1 MTTRREVLGLALSM
15 LLPAMARAQA
25 ARKPLRVAWFSG
37 GTPEDQK
44 AYVEAFLGGMRALG
58 YAEGRDFQMQ
68 YFWRGNTIKP
78 FGWLAKDIAD
88 SKPDIV
94 MATCE
99 VTVAAMQK
107 VTRTIPIVMTAS
119 TDPVA
124 SGVVES
130 LGRPGGNVTGIASSL
145 VEVSVKR
152 IGLVKELVPAADRVA
167 LLRWRYEIV
176 SEREMSTI
184 TDAARRL
191 GMAARYFEAD
201 DADDFRRAFGEIQ
214 KERYS
219 AVVDLAG
226 LAISFPFMKLLPE
239 LGLRHKV
246 PTVHFIHEMVE
257 NGGLVSYGPS
267 VTEGFR
273 HSASYVDKLARGA
286 RPSELPVEQPAQ
298 IELWLNQASA
308 RQLGVK
314 LPDSLLLRADR
325 VIE

>member
-1 MTTRREVLGLALSM
+1 MTTRRELLGLAASALV
-15 LLPAMARAQA
+15 PAMARAQA

-37 GTPEDQK
+37 GTLDDQR

-58 YAEGRDFQMQ
+58 YAEGRDFQVQ
-68 YFWRGNTIKP
+68 YFWRGDTIKT
-78 FGWLAKDIAD
+78 FGWLAKDVAD

-99 VTVAAMQK
+99 VTVGAMLK

-130 LGRPGGNVTGIASSL
+130 LGRPGGNVTGVASSL
-145 VEVSVKR
+145 LEVSVKR
-152 IGLVKELVPAADRVA
+152 IGLVKELIPSAQRVA
-167 LLRWRYEIV
+167 LVRWRYETV
-176 SEREMSTI
+176 AESEMSAI
-184 TDAARRL
+184 TDTARRL
-191 GMAARYFEAD
+191 GMSFKFFEAED
-201 DADDFRRAFGEIQ
+201 GDDFKRVFAEIQ
-214 KERYS
+214 KERFN
-219 AVVDLAG
+219 AAVDLAG
-226 LAISFPFMKLLPE
+226 LAISFPFMKLLPQ
-239 LGLRHKV
+239 LGLRYKV

-273 HSASYVDKLARGA
+273 HSASYVDKLAKGA
-286 RPSELPVEQPAQ
+286 KPSDLPIEQPTQ
-298 IELWLNQASA
+298 IETWVNLKAASA
-308 RQLGVK
+308 LGVVV
-314 LPDSLLLRADR
+314 PQSILLRADR